1 MAFTIVSAFLTVI
14 ISASVALALFG
25 VKEKWIE
32 PNRWKR
38 GIYKTQIEKRLEAY
52 GTLTTLMQSFYEKAH
67 RVNFT
72 KPGHQATEA
81 SASH

>member
-1 MAFTIVSAFLTVI
+1 MAFTIDSAFLTVI

-38 GIYKTQIEKRLEAY
+38 NIYTAQIEKRLEVY
-52 GTLTTLMQSFYEKAH
+52 GTLITLLQSFLKKLIE
-67 RVNFT
+67 
-72 KPGHQATEA
+72 
-81 SASH
+81 